1 MNLPNLL
8 TVCRFILIPIYIC
21 FYSLGHIKTAF
32 AIVVLAGVTDVLDGY
47 LARKRGQITQL
58 GIMLDPLADKC
69 MMLTVVLSLLLTGR
83 IPWPAAVAMF
93 IREAGMIAS
102 SAFFHFRGKRTV
114 PANTMGKVATVL
126 FYFAFLFVFFDHP
139 LGIFVLWAAVG
150 LSFVASFIYIFLF
163 KSLNPKSPPLTQSEL
178 NP

>member
-8 TVCRFILIPIYIC
+8 TLCRFALIPVYIV

-32 AIVVLAGVTDVLDGY
+32 AIVVLAGATDVLDGY
-47 LARKRGQITQL
+47 LARKRGQITPI

-69 MMLTVVLSLLLTGR
+69 MMVTVVVSLLVTGR
-83 IPWPAAVAMF
+83 IPWEAAVAMLF
-93 IREAGMIAS
+93 RDAGMIIG

-126 FYFAFLFVFFDHP
+126 YYLAFLFVFFDQS
-139 LGIFVLWAAVG
+139 LGIAILWSAIG
-150 LSFVASFIYIFLF
+150 LSFLASFVYIFLF
-163 KSLNPKSPPLTQSEL
+163 KSINQETQSHD
-178 NP
+178 NQG